1 MLKYAAMAILKVLT
15 YPDPILK
22 KKAEPVQ
29 TIGPIEKKLIRDMIE
44 TMYTDD
50 GVGLAAPQ
58 VGVSKRIFVASPHAK
73 PGEEMV
79 FINLEILESSGTQT
93 GPEGCLSLPGVSGQ
107 VQRARKIKYKMM
119 TEDGKWVE
127 GEAADFLARVIQH
140 ELDHLDGKLLIDRVD
155 FTQRQE
161 ILSEYQLI

>member
-1 MLKYAAMAILKVLT
+1 MIKCTLMAILKVLT
-15 YPDPILK
+15 YPNPILQ
-22 KKAEPVQ
+22 KKAETVQ
-29 TIGPIEKKLIRDMIE
+29 KIGPAEQRLIQDMIE

-58 VGVSKRIFVASPHAK
+58 VGVSKRIFVASPTAK

-79 FINLEILESSGTQT
+79 FINLKILESSGTQI
-93 GPEGCLSLPGVSGQ
+93 GPEGCLSLPGISGQ
-107 VQRARKIKYKMM
+107 VQRAKKIKYEAMDKN
-119 TEDGKWVE
+119 GKWIA
-127 GEAADFLARVIQH
+127 GEASDFLARIIQH

-155 FTQRQE
+155 FLQRQE

>member
-1 MLKYAAMAILKVLT
+1 MAILKVLT
-15 YPDPILK
+15 YPNPLLQ
-22 KKAEPVQ
+22 KKATRVETVSS
-29 TIGPIEKKLIRDMIE
+29 TEKQLIRDMIE

-58 VGVSKRIFVASPHAK
+58 VGVSKRIFIASPNAT

-79 FINLEILESSGTQT
+79 FINLRILESSGTQI
-93 GPEGCLSLPGVSGQ
+93 GPEGCLSLPGISGQ
-107 VQRARKIKYKMM
+107 VQRAKKIKYETM
-119 TEDGKWVE
+119 TENGKIVL
-127 GEAADFLARVIQH
+127 GEATDFLARIIQH

-155 FTQRQE
+155 FSKRQE

>member
-1 MLKYAAMAILKVLT
+1 MSILKVLT
-15 YPDPILK
+15 YPNPILK
-22 KKAEPVQ
+22 KKAEPVAS
-29 TIGPIEKKLIRDMIE
+29 IGPAEKRLIRDLIE

-58 VGVSKRIFVASPHAK
+58 VGISKRIFVSSPNGK

-79 FINLEILESSGTQT
+79 FVNPKILESSGIQI
-93 GPEGCLSLPGVSGQ
+93 GPEGCLSLPGISGQ
-107 VQRARKIKYKMM
+107 VQRAKKIKYETMA
-119 TEDGKWVE
+119 EDGSLITA
-127 GEAADFLARVIQH
+127 EASDFLARVIQH

-155 FTQRQE
+155 FSQRQE